1 MEIFLNAINGGFGAV
16 YCGSPTLYAIIF
28 IVGRATKFFY
38 TFLEKRQQQHREC
51 RIFWVTEDRP

>member
-28 IVGRATKFFY
+28 IKN
-38 TFLEKRQQQHREC
+38 
-51 RIFWVTEDRP
+51 